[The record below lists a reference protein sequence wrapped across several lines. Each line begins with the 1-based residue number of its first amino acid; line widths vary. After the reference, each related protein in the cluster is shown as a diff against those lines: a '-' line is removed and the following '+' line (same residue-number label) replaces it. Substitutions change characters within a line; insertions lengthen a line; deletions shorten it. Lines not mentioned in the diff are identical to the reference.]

1 MKKLPNKLTVI
12 CFSMILPVTAFA
24 VDGTIL
30 INQTN
35 AIMGGVTPGDTA
47 GFPVTISQ
55 PGSYKLSSNL
65 LVPDASTT
73 AIVITADG
81 VSVDLNGFSIIGP
94 TVCNGQQFKP
104 TTSCAPLSSSPESGI
119 GIIVGLNSGVSIA
132 NGTIRGMG
140 NDGILVGGSGVRID
154 RVSAFGNGGA
164 GFATN
169 GITTNCTAL
178 FNLSVGFSFGGTA
191 LGNVA
196 QANGNAGFSGT
207 GVAKNNQ
214 ASSNGNDGIA
224 VRGVIADN
232 LAFGNSGSD
241 IHAACGSTVIGNVG
255 TGAFFNGTGV
265 GCVVS
270 NNANP

>member
-1 MKKLPNKLTVI
+1 MFI
-12 CFSMILPVTAFA
+12 PVTAFA

-35 AIMGGVTPGDTA
+35 AIMGGVTPTDTP
-47 GFPVTISQ
+47 GFPVTIGQ
-55 PGSYKLSSNL
+55 PGSYRLSSNL
-65 LVPDASTT
+65 VVPDQNTT
-73 AIVITADG
+73 AVVILADG
-81 VSVDLNGFSIIGP
+81 VTLDLNGFSIIGP
-94 TVCNGQQFKP
+94 TVCNGHAFKP
-104 TTSCAPLSSSPESGI
+104 TTSRAPLPSSPDSGI
-119 GIIVGLNSGVSIA
+119 GIIVGLFDGVSIS

-140 NDGILVGGSGVRID
+140 SNGIAVGGSGVRID
-154 RVSAFGNGGA
+154 RVNAIANGGNGIV
-164 GFATN
+164 TN

-178 FNLSVGFSFGGTA
+178 FNLSFGISFGGTA
-191 LGNVA
+191 LGDVA
-196 QANGNAGFSGT
+196 QANGSDGITGT

-214 ASSNGNDGIA
+214 ASNNGHDGIA

-232 LAFGNSGSD
+232 LASGNSGSD

-255 TGAFFNGTGV
+255 IVAFFNGTGA